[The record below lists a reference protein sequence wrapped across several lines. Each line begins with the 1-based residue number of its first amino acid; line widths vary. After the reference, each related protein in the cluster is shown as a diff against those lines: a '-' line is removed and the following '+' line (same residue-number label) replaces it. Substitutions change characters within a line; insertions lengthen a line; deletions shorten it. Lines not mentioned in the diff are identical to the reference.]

1 MIKHVIVCWRGFTFW
16 NFVVERSTCQ
26 IWKYHMCN
34 WGLFFYVDGQVDC
47 CLVLLLIGL
56 GCMVGQ
62 QSWGA
67 INILVLDQ
75 CFRRWHMCC
84 FIMIHKKLFHV
95 GNHDCVNL
103 SLDSCIPHNFWF
115 VCMICAT
122 LFSFDNGHVVCIKL
136 VVHENGRGCWIFWEV
151 HSRLQSSQRKI
162 SFLWIVW
169 CTPWS
174 L

>member
-1 MIKHVIVCWRGFTFW
+1 MSNMELPHVYLRSFFLCGWPSGLLFGIVA
-16 NFVVERSTCQ
+16 
-26 IWKYHMCN
+26 N
-34 WGLFFYVDGQVDC
+34 WFGVYGRR
-47 CLVLLLIGL
+47 
-56 GCMVGQ
+56 

-84 FIMIHKKLFHV
+84 FIMMHKKVFHV

-103 SLDSCIPHNFWF
+103 SLDSCIPHKFWF
-115 VCMICAT
+115 VCIICAT
-122 LFSFDNGHVVCIKL
+122 LFSFDDGHVVCIKL
-136 VVHENGRGCWIFWEV
+136 VVHDNGRGCWIFWEV
-151 HSRLQSSQRKI
+151 RSRLQSSQRKI

-169 CTPWS
+169 STPWS